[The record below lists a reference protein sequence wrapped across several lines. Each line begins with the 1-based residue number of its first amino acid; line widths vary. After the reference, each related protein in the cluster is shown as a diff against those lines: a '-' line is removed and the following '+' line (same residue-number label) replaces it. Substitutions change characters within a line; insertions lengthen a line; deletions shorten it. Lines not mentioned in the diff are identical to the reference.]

1 MRVLDALFVARDPE
15 SGELVA
21 VSLSDGRAGDTI
33 GRLLDFR
40 LDPREREAAT
50 RRALEGVAGETVR
63 ALGAMLERGNAIAA
77 LVVEHTWANAL
88 AEAVARVG
96 GTEVANELVQ
106 ASRVSEVT
114 QRLRAA
120 AEPND

>member
-1 MRVLDALFVARDPE
+1 MRVLDALFVARDPD

-21 VSLSDGRAGDTI
+21 VSLSDGGSGDSI

-40 LDPREREAAT
+40 LDPGQRKAAT
-50 RRALEGVAGETVR
+50 RRALEGEAGETAQ
-63 ALGAMLERGNAIAA
+63 ALGAMLERGSAIAA
-77 LVVEHTWANAL
+77 LVVEHSWANAL
-88 AEAVARVG
+88 GEAVARVG
-96 GTEVANELVQ
+96 GTEVANEFVQ

-114 QRLRAA
+114 KRLRAA